1 MLYIFVLIIILA
13 ILGAKWV
20 SAPEKKPVRPA
31 ETPAPSEKTAPPE
44 EVTKMSLN
52 TITLISEAFDRHNI
66 KYRAIENETLS
77 LIEAGFNI
85 QGGPAVRFHFFSQDD
100 DRNDV
105 PYTRFEQSIYVM
117 RMVRSEKGSRAEE
130 LKCFADVK
138 RIRALLLKKQY
149 EGDEELKGWNRTAR
163 RDFVSG
169 AANYVGWK
177 LKLPFVEE
185 ESWEL

>member
-1 MLYIFVLIIILA
+1 MITIDYLKKILRGFVLSDGQTVDVNRILVDAPDIQEGLTQLSQRKDMPLA
-13 ILGAKWV
+13 ILF
-20 SAPEKKPVRPA
+20 E
-31 ETPAPSEKTAPPE
+31 
-44 EVTKMSLN
+44 
-52 TITLISEAFDRHNI
+52 EAFHYD
-66 KYRAIENETLS
+66 
-77 LIEAGFNI
+77 
-85 QGGPAVRFHFFSQDD
+85 DD

-117 RMVRSEKGSRAEE
+117 RMVSRDKGSRAEE

-177 LKLPFVEE
+177 LKLPFVEN

>member
-1 MLYIFVLIIILA
+1 MITIDYLKKTLRGFVLSDGQTVDTNRILVDAPDIQEGLTQLCQKKELPVA
-13 ILGAKWV
+13 ILF
-20 SAPEKKPVRPA
+20 E
-31 ETPAPSEKTAPPE
+31 
-44 EVTKMSLN
+44 
-52 TITLISEAFDRHNI
+52 EAFHYD
-66 KYRAIENETLS
+66 
-77 LIEAGFNI
+77 
-85 QGGPAVRFHFFSQDD
+85 DD

-149 EGDEELKGWNRTAR
+149 EGDPELAGWNRTAR

-177 LKLPFVEE
+177 LKLPFVENDD
-185 ESWEL
+185 WTL

>member
-1 MLYIFVLIIILA
+1 MLNIDYLKKTLRGFVLSDGQTVDVNRILVDAPDIQEGLTQLCQRKDMPLA
-13 ILGAKWV
+13 ILF
-20 SAPEKKPVRPA
+20 E
-31 ETPAPSEKTAPPE
+31 
-44 EVTKMSLN
+44 
-52 TITLISEAFDRHNI
+52 EAFHYD
-66 KYRAIENETLS
+66 
-77 LIEAGFNI
+77 
-85 QGGPAVRFHFFSQDD
+85 DD

-117 RMVRSEKGSRAEE
+117 RMVSRDKGSRVEE

-177 LKLPFVEE
+177 LKLPFTEN

>member
-1 MLYIFVLIIILA
+1 MITIDYLKKTLRGFVLSDGQTVDANRTIVDTPDIMEGLTQLCQKKELPIA
-13 ILGAKWV
+13 ILF
-20 SAPEKKPVRPA
+20 E
-31 ETPAPSEKTAPPE
+31 
-44 EVTKMSLN
+44 
-52 TITLISEAFDRHNI
+52 EAFHSD
-66 KYRAIENETLS
+66 
-77 LIEAGFNI
+77 
-85 QGGPAVRFHFFSQDD
+85 DD

-177 LKLPFVEE
+177 LKLPFTENDD
-185 ESWEL
+185 WTL

>member
-1 MLYIFVLIIILA
+1 MITIDYLKKILRGFVLSDGWTVNTNRDLVDAPDIQEGLTQLCQKKELPVA
-13 ILGAKWV
+13 ILF
-20 SAPEKKPVRPA
+20 E
-31 ETPAPSEKTAPPE
+31 
-44 EVTKMSLN
+44 
-52 TITLISEAFDRHNI
+52 EAFHYD
-66 KYRAIENETLS
+66 
-77 LIEAGFNI
+77 
-85 QGGPAVRFHFFSQDD
+85 DD

-105 PYTRFEQSIYVM
+105 PCTRFEQSIYVM
-117 RMVRSEKGSRAEE
+117 RMVRSDKGSRAEE
-130 LKCFADVK
+130 LKCFEDVK

-177 LKLPFVEE
+177 LKLTFVEN

>member
-1 MLYIFVLIIILA
+1 MITIDYLKKTLRGFVLSDGWTVNTNRDLVDAPDIQEGIVQLCQKKELPIA
-13 ILGAKWV
+13 ILF
-20 SAPEKKPVRPA
+20 E
-31 ETPAPSEKTAPPE
+31 
-44 EVTKMSLN
+44 
-52 TITLISEAFDRHNI
+52 EAFHYD
-66 KYRAIENETLS
+66 
-77 LIEAGFNI
+77 
-85 QGGPAVRFHFFSQDD
+85 DD

>member
-1 MLYIFVLIIILA
+1 MITIDYLKKTLRGFVLSDGWTVNTNRDLVDAPDIQEGLTQLCQKKELPVA
-13 ILGAKWV
+13 ILF
-20 SAPEKKPVRPA
+20 E
-31 ETPAPSEKTAPPE
+31 
-44 EVTKMSLN
+44 
-52 TITLISEAFDRHNI
+52 EAFHYD
-66 KYRAIENETLS
+66 
-77 LIEAGFNI
+77 
-85 QGGPAVRFHFFSQDD
+85 DD

-105 PYTRFEQSIYVM
+105 PYTRFEQSIYMM

-177 LKLPFVEE
+177 LKLPFIEN

>member
-1 MLYIFVLIIILA
+1 MITIDYLKKTLRGFVLSDGQTVDANRTIVDTPDIMEGLTQLCQKKELPIA
-13 ILGAKWV
+13 ILF
-20 SAPEKKPVRPA
+20 E
-31 ETPAPSEKTAPPE
+31 
-44 EVTKMSLN
+44 
-52 TITLISEAFDRHNI
+52 EAFHYD
-66 KYRAIENETLS
+66 
-77 LIEAGFNI
+77 
-85 QGGPAVRFHFFSQDD
+85 DD

-177 LKLPFVEE
+177 LKLPFIEN

>member
-1 MLYIFVLIIILA
+1 MGFFFLSPPKGEKGLVLRKNTTNMITIDYLKKIMRGFVLSDGNPVNTNRDLVDAPDIQEGLTQLCQKKELPIA
-13 ILGAKWV
+13 ILF
-20 SAPEKKPVRPA
+20 E
-31 ETPAPSEKTAPPE
+31 
-44 EVTKMSLN
+44 
-52 TITLISEAFDRHNI
+52 EAFHYD
-66 KYRAIENETLS
+66 
-77 LIEAGFNI
+77 
-85 QGGPAVRFHFFSQDD
+85 DD

-117 RMVRSEKGSRAEE
+117 RMVRSDKGSRAEE
-130 LKCFADVK
+130 LKCFEDVK

-177 LKLPFVEE
+177 LKLPFTENDD
-185 ESWEL
+185 WTL

>member
-1 MLYIFVLIIILA
+1 MITIDYLKKTLRGFVLADGQTVDVNRILVDAPDIQEGLTQLCQKKELPVA
-13 ILGAKWV
+13 ILF
-20 SAPEKKPVRPA
+20 E
-31 ETPAPSEKTAPPE
+31 
-44 EVTKMSLN
+44 
-52 TITLISEAFDRHNI
+52 EAFHYD
-66 KYRAIENETLS
+66 
-77 LIEAGFNI
+77 
-85 QGGPAVRFHFFSQDD
+85 DD

>member
-1 MLYIFVLIIILA
+1 MITIDYLKKTLRGFVLSDGWTVNTNRDLVDAPDIQEGLTQLCQKKELPVA
-13 ILGAKWV
+13 ILF
-20 SAPEKKPVRPA
+20 E
-31 ETPAPSEKTAPPE
+31 
-44 EVTKMSLN
+44 
-52 TITLISEAFDRHNI
+52 EAFHYD
-66 KYRAIENETLS
+66 
-77 LIEAGFNI
+77 
-85 QGGPAVRFHFFSQDD
+85 DD

-105 PYTRFEQSIYVM
+105 PYTRFEQSIYMM

-177 LKLPFVEE
+177 LKLPFVEN

>member
-1 MLYIFVLIIILA
+1 MITIDYLKKTLRGFVLSDGQTVDVNRILVDTPDIQEGLTQLCQRKDMPLA
-13 ILGAKWV
+13 ILF
-20 SAPEKKPVRPA
+20 E
-31 ETPAPSEKTAPPE
+31 
-44 EVTKMSLN
+44 
-52 TITLISEAFDRHNI
+52 EAFHYD
-66 KYRAIENETLS
+66 
-77 LIEAGFNI
+77 
-85 QGGPAVRFHFFSQDD
+85 DD

-117 RMVRSEKGSRAEE
+117 RMVSRDKGSRAEE
-130 LKCFADVK
+130 LNCFADVK

>member
-1 MLYIFVLIIILA
+1 MSPPKGEKGLVLRKNTTNMITIDYLKKTLRGFVLSDGQTVDANRILVDAPDIQEGLMQLCQRKDMPLA
-13 ILGAKWV
+13 ILF
-20 SAPEKKPVRPA
+20 E
-31 ETPAPSEKTAPPE
+31 
-44 EVTKMSLN
+44 
-52 TITLISEAFDRHNI
+52 EAFHYD
-66 KYRAIENETLS
+66 
-77 LIEAGFNI
+77 
-85 QGGPAVRFHFFSQDD
+85 DD

-177 LKLPFVEE
+177 LKLPFTEN
-185 ESWEL
+185 ESWEV

>member
-1 MLYIFVLIIILA
+1 MITIDYLKKTLRGFVLSDGQTVDANRTIVDTPDIMEGLTQLCQKKELPIA
-13 ILGAKWV
+13 ILF
-20 SAPEKKPVRPA
+20 E
-31 ETPAPSEKTAPPE
+31 
-44 EVTKMSLN
+44 
-52 TITLISEAFDRHNI
+52 EAFHYD
-66 KYRAIENETLS
+66 
-77 LIEAGFNI
+77 
-85 QGGPAVRFHFFSQDD
+85 DD

-177 LKLPFVEE
+177 LKLPFTENDD
-185 ESWEL
+185 WTL

>member
-1 MLYIFVLIIILA
+1 MLTFNHLKHILSGFTVSDGHA
-13 ILGAKWV
+13 IDDDKELL
-20 SAPEKKPVRPA
+20 
-31 ETPAPSEKTAPPE
+31 ETP
-44 EVTKMSLN
+44 
-52 TITLISEAFDRHNI
+52 D
-66 KYRAIENETLS
+66 
-77 LIEAGFNI
+77 I
-85 QGGPAVRFHFFSQDD
+85 QEGYHYDDD

-105 PYTRFEQSIYVM
+105 PNTRFEQSIYVM
-117 RMVRSEKGSRAEE
+117 RMASRDKGGRAEE

-149 EGDEELKGWNRTAR
+149 EGDPEMRGWIRTAR

-177 LKLPFVEE
+177 LRLPFLEN

>member
-1 MLYIFVLIIILA
+1 MITIDYLKKILRGFVLSYGQTVDANRILVDAPDIQEGLTQLCQKKELPIA
-13 ILGAKWV
+13 ILF
-20 SAPEKKPVRPA
+20 E
-31 ETPAPSEKTAPPE
+31 
-44 EVTKMSLN
+44 
-52 TITLISEAFDRHNI
+52 EAFHYD
-66 KYRAIENETLS
+66 
-77 LIEAGFNI
+77 
-85 QGGPAVRFHFFSQDD
+85 DD

-117 RMVRSEKGSRAEE
+117 RMVRSEKGSRTEE
-130 LKCFADVK
+130 LKCFEDVK

-149 EGDEELKGWNRTAR
+149 EGDPELAGRNRTAR

>member
-1 MLYIFVLIIILA
+1 MLTFNHLKHTLSGFTVSDGHAIDADKELLETPDIQEGLTQLCQRKDMPLA
-13 ILGAKWV
+13 ILF
-20 SAPEKKPVRPA
+20 E
-31 ETPAPSEKTAPPE
+31 
-44 EVTKMSLN
+44 
-52 TITLISEAFDRHNI
+52 EAFHYD
-66 KYRAIENETLS
+66 
-77 LIEAGFNI
+77 
-85 QGGPAVRFHFFSQDD
+85 DD

-117 RMVRSEKGSRAEE
+117 RMVSRDKGSRAEE

-177 LKLPFVEE
+177 LKLPFVEN

>member
-1 MLYIFVLIIILA
+1 M
-13 ILGAKWV
+13 
-20 SAPEKKPVRPA
+20 
-31 ETPAPSEKTAPPE
+31 
-44 EVTKMSLN
+44 
-52 TITLISEAFDRHNI
+52 
-66 KYRAIENETLS
+66 
-77 LIEAGFNI
+77 
-85 QGGPAVRFHFFSQDD
+85 
-100 DRNDV
+100 

-117 RMVRSEKGSRAEE
+117 RMVRSDKGSRAEE
-130 LKCFADVK
+130 LKCFEDVK

-177 LKLPFVEE
+177 LKLPFIEN